1 MIEVLLANAH
11 LVSLLIVGV
20 TFAAIVAYAFWPSL
34 QPQFD
39 EAAKSP
45 LRED

>member
-20 TFAAIVAYAFWPSL
+20 TFVMIIAYAFWPSL
-34 QPQFD
+34 QSQFD